1 MISIRRCWAIA
12 AACVVLGA
20 CTSQPAGDDDSASSA
35 TTASGSG
42 GTTAGATGRGNTVGI
57 TADTIKIS
65 LIATDLSQLAAQ
77 NLAPEIG
84 NAGTTMQAVTDDIN
98 AKGGIAGRKVEL
110 IPHVLAGADAIL
122 NPDLG
127 RQACIQATEDD
138 KPFAV
143 IIAAAIPASMVQCV
157 AVDHDVLT
165 ITMDSWPE
173 SLYSNAKGRLFS
185 LASHISIESTRLYR
199 AWPRI
204 LDDAALLKGKTIG
217 IIRQDVADQQEE
229 TDQSLKPGIA
239 ALGYKVAAEAVL
251 PCPEG
256 SQTCDQQQVAI
267 QRMQD
272 AGVDFVF
279 LVAQTLAGAATVE
292 AAQTLGYKPQ
302 WATVGNNVTDT
313 VAKFYT
319 NAKDDYDGAYGL
331 DIAFT
336 DLTPATA
343 ACNRIAVAGGVQKFP
358 KDSDG
363 YSFTGVTCIQMQAL
377 AQAIDAVDGTID
389 QASVIAALEQL
400 HPIVMITGPQGS
412 LSKEKHYEGTAV
424 FLSRYSAKSEQFEPV
439 DDRKP
444 IRVGG

>member
-12 AACVVLGA
+12 AAACVVLGA
-20 CTSQPAGDDDSASSA
+20 CTSESAGDDDSTSTA

-42 GTTAGATGRGNTVGI
+42 ATATGTGTGNTVGI
-57 TADTIKIS
+57 TVDTIKIS

-77 NLAPEIG
+77 HLAPEIG

-110 IPHVLAGADAIL
+110 IPHVLSGADAIL
-122 NPDLG
+122 NPDVG
-127 RQACIQATEDD
+127 RQACVQATEDD

-143 IIAAAIPASMVQCV
+143 IIAAAIPASVVQCV
-157 AVDHDVLT
+157 ADDHDVLT

-173 SLYSNAKGRLFS
+173 SLYTNAKGRLFS
-185 LASHISIESTRLYR
+185 LASHISIESSRLYR

-204 LDDAALLKGKTIG
+204 LDDAALLKGKKIG

-229 TDQSLKPGIA
+229 TDHSLKPGIA

-279 LVAQTLAGAATVE
+279 LVAQTLAGSATVE

-313 VAKFYT
+313 VAQFYR

-336 DLTPATA
+336 DLTPATT
-343 ACNRIAVAGGVQKFP
+343 ACNRIAVAGGVQRFP

-363 YSFTGVTCIQMQAL
+363 YSFTGVTCIQMRAL
-377 AQAIDAVDGTID
+377 AQAINAVEGTID
-389 QASVIAALEQL
+389 QASVIAALEHL
-400 HPIVMITGPQGS
+400 DPIVMITGPQGS
-412 LSKEKHYEGTAV
+412 LSKEKHYEGTSV

-444 IRVGG
+444 ISVGG

>member
-1 MISIRRCWAIA
+1 MPRR
-12 AACVVLGA
+12 G
-20 CTSQPAGDDDSASSA
+20 
-35 TTASGSG
+35 
-42 GTTAGATGRGNTVGI
+42 GATGTGNTVGI

-143 IIAAAIPASMVQCV
+143 IIAAAIPASVVQCV
-157 AVDHDVLT
+157 ANDHDVLT

-173 SLYSNAKGRLFS
+173 SLYTNAKGRLFS
-185 LASHISIESTRLYR
+185 VGSHISIGSTQLYR

-204 LDDAALLKGKTIG
+204 LDDAGLLKGKKIG

-256 SQTCDQQQVAI
+256 SQTCDQHQVAI

-279 LVAQTLAGAATVE
+279 LVAQTLAGSATVE

-302 WATVGNNVTDT
+302 WATVGNNVTGHG
-313 VAKFYT
+313 
-319 NAKDDYDGAYGL
+319 GAVLHEREGRL
-331 DIAFT
+331 RRRVGPRHRVHRSHSGD
-336 DLTPATA
+336 
-343 ACNRIAVAGGVQKFP
+343 RGVQP
-358 KDSDG
+358 HRGRRVASR
-363 YSFTGVTCIQMQAL
+363 SSRRTPTVTASPASRASRCRRSRRRSTPSTAP
-377 AQAIDAVDGTID
+377 ID
-389 QASVIAALEQL
+389 QASVIAAIEQL
-400 HPIVMITGPQGS
+400 EPIAMITGPAGLVEQGEA
-412 LSKEKHYEGTAV
+412 LRGHCV

-444 IRVGG
+444 IKVGG